1 MNTPA
6 ESPNLV
12 AVVVD
17 GDHVLLVTHHDRG
30 RWELPAGTL
39 QGGEDA
45 LTGLR
50 RCVGHVTGL
59 VVAVDR
65 LSGVYT
71 SEESRLTLVF
81 LARHVVGQIHL
92 GPGFA
97 AAQWVPLGD
106 ITHSMLPPIGAE
118 QVQHAVNGNTQ
129 PVIAH
134 HCGNAGARGRLQVSR

>member
-1 MNTPA
+1 MTTLA

-17 GDHVLLVTHHDRG
+17 GDHVLLVKHRDRG

-65 LSGVYT
+65 LTGVYT
-71 SEESRLTLVF
+71 SEDSGLTLVF
-81 LARHVVGQIHL
+81 LARHIVGQIHL
-92 GPGFA
+92 GPGFTA
-97 AAQWVPLGD
+97 CQWVPLGD
-106 ITHSMLPPIGAE
+106 VTRSMLPPIDGE
-118 QVQHAVNGNTQ
+118 QVQHATNGNTQ

-134 HCGNAGARGRLQVSR
+134 HCGNVGVRGRLQVSR